1 MKRAMKQGL
10 LLVLIAVA
18 VGGFVGIQQ
27 ASYIEGRKEKISLV
41 NISLAA
47 QIEEKINREIYITK
61 ILEILI
67 RANEND
73 PFSAFNH
80 TASELLRI
88 SPERSAI
95 QLYSDSQPDMLPLE
109 GGGRS
114 DLFAMPDRQTAAVQP
129 RNVSQ
134 RIIVG
139 VIERR
144 RNGSHLVSYNPVYDN
159 RGDFWGFSVVSVN
172 IADVFRRT
180 NAFRNVTR
188 DNYCTISVREEIG
201 PRAVFSNIEGV
212 VDWDPV
218 KTEIRLADGTVWVMA
233 LAPKEGWL
241 SLEQRGLN
249 AVGAVLAIAAL
260 YWLFSNIGRIKRQL
274 VLNERMATLDP
285 LTNTLNKRAFEQKL
299 DQLDQ
304 GIEPYGIIFLDL
316 DYFKEIN
323 DQYGHDAGDR
333 VLVETVRRM
342 KLTMRDVDKVYRVGG
357 DEFVIFVAGGLSE
370 EVYGI
375 VRDRLKNHIEQD
387 PIQVG
392 AQFIN
397 VRISMGYASRPTDSD
412 IAGEVLK
419 AADQRMYQDKQENHR
434 QCQNAG

>member
-1 MKRAMKQGL
+1 MKRAMRQGL
-10 LLVLIAVA
+10 LLVLITVA

-67 RANEND
+67 RANENE

-134 RIIVG
+134 RIIAG

-201 PRAVFSNIEGV
+201 PRAVFSNIEGA

-218 KTEIRLADGTVWVMA
+218 KTEIRLADGTVWV
-233 LAPKEGWL
+233 L
-241 SLEQRGLN
+241 SL
-249 AVGAVLAIAAL
+249 I
-260 YWLFSNIGRIKRQL
+260 
-274 VLNERMATLDP
+274 
-285 LTNTLNKRAFEQKL
+285 
-299 DQLDQ
+299 
-304 GIEPYGIIFLDL
+304 
-316 DYFKEIN
+316 
-323 DQYGHDAGDR
+323 
-333 VLVETVRRM
+333 
-342 KLTMRDVDKVYRVGG
+342 
-357 DEFVIFVAGGLSE
+357 
-370 EVYGI
+370 
-375 VRDRLKNHIEQD
+375 HI
-387 PIQVG
+387 
-392 AQFIN
+392 
-397 VRISMGYASRPTDSD
+397 
-412 IAGEVLK
+412 
-419 AADQRMYQDKQENHR
+419 
-434 QCQNAG
+434 